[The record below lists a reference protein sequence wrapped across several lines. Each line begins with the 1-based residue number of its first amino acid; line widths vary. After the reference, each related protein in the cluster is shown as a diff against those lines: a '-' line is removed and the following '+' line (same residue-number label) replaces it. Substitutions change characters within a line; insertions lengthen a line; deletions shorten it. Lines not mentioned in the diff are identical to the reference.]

1 MATYTDVSVDLSSI
15 PAATNNVQTL
25 RRVDIKESAF
35 SGTTFNKTI
44 QSQLASDKMLEVL
57 GMHVIAQDGLI
68 NNFLL
73 YTDYDAIVS
82 NPGNTG
88 QGVDGYVDGMKLTDL
103 VEPSIDAELPNLGVA
118 VSAYGYME
126 TSLLHSGLGDQRH
139 VFVKAK
145 DINNVYRVLP
155 GGTLKLRFNLSAFTP
170 SNEEFVDIAIWL
182 RETTFNSGSTTTL

>member
-15 PAATNNVQTL
+15 PAPTNNVQTL

-35 SGTTFNKTI
+35 NSTTFNKTI
-44 QSQLASDKMLEVL
+44 QSQLATDKMLEVL
-57 GMHVIAQDGLI
+57 AMHVIAQDGLI
-68 NNFLL
+68 NDLLL
-73 YTDYDAIVS
+73 YTDYNALVS
-82 NPGNTG
+82 NPGSNA
-88 QGVDGYVDGMKLTDL
+88 QGVDGYVDGLALTDITQS
-103 VEPSIDAELPNLGVA
+103 SISSELPNLGVGVA
-118 VSAYGYME
+118 GYGYME
-126 TSLLHSGLGDQRH
+126 SSVLHSGQGDQRH

-182 RETTFNSGSTTTL
+182 RETTFNSGSTTAL